1 MSDMTVEQALAVAQD
16 TKRSSQDR
24 EAAMRSLENKSSDAT
39 ITAMMKLLSDSDPGV
54 RWTASTTLL
63 SYGDSVLIPLLQALV
78 DQHDST
84 WLREGAY
91 RVFHDT
97 KSIKVRNATMDVVKA
112 LKGPAA
118 ETATTDA
125 AAQALMKL
133 YNI

>member
-1 MSDMTVEQALAVAQD
+1 MSDMTVDQALAVAQD

-24 EAAMRSLENKSSDAT
+24 EAAMRGLENKASDQT
-39 ITAMMKLLSDSDPGV
+39 ISGMIKLLSDGDAGV
-54 RWTASTTLL
+54 RWTASTTLI
-63 SYGDSVLIPLLQALV
+63 SFGDAALVPMLQALV

-91 RVFHDT
+91 RIFHDT
-97 KSIKVRNATMDVVKA
+97 KSIKVRNATGDVVKA
-112 LKGPAA
+112 LKGPAS

-125 AAQALMKL
+125 AAQALLKI

>member
-39 ITAMMKLLSDSDPGV
+39 ITAMIKLLSDSDAGV
-54 RWTASTTLL
+54 RWTAASTLI
-63 SYGDSVLIPLLQALV
+63 SFGDTALVPLLQALV
-78 DQHDST
+78 EQHDST

-91 RVFHDT
+91 HVFHDT
-97 KSIKVRNATMDVVKA
+97 KSIKVSNATMGVMKA
-112 LKGPAA
+112 LKGPAS

-125 AAQALMKL
+125 AAQALMKI